1 MREWPINNKGQ
12 WVVQITCPM
21 GPVGSINHWPHRAS
35 SPKCLMLTPV
45 LAISK
50 SSAKRLLFQA
60 KVKLYLTHGV
70 ELEEHSGTQYR
81 VHRDVIHS
89 AVDFIYSDENIG
101 RLAWEASKRSPNRN
115 PRWKD
120 LENVYAM
127 RSLVLKHDV
136 ATMFRVYSDKY
147 KNALPGKPPIG
158 KTLFYS
164 ITNNIT
170 GGGKQQEARAGVD
183 YTKVNFHIDNFVI
196 VDKIIDVI
204 APLSDLDHTLRD
216 ELCGLRSHVYMFLS
230 YGYAVHAREGVRVA
244 EDREEHSHLPQ
255 EHEAQQFK
263 AYKEL
268 EKLLSDPDMYD
279 VPATQVEFVRHIQE
293 QLNCCGLARGAVES
307 KSNFATTHSPVF
319 SLDQAPNRKP
329 NRNPKAGGQLEC
341 NACRSTFLFYDR
353 LRRVALTRLDDD
365 PTRLPEMA
373 DVLLALHQCE
383 RRSYRYMAH
392 VMLAAQQT
400 YQMKMAIAEMD
411 CNTAYMVF
419 DFKQK
424 FLAKGFREGGD
435 SYYRKKGMLWWGAG
449 VHVKAN
455 TPQDIRS
462 DEPIMKPYVEIDFTA
477 ERARLKDLQVNEVSG
492 LEKEEDC
499 EEGMEEEHCVLVEDG
514 GEEVEDGGEE
524 VEDGGEEVE
533 DGGEEVE
540 DGGEEVEDGGEE
552 VEDGGEEVEDGGEE
566 VEDGGEEVEDG
577 GEEVEDGG
585 EEVEDGG
592 EEVEDGGEE
601 VEDGGEEVEDGGDE
615 VEDGGDEVEDGGE
628 EVEDGGEEVEDGG
641 EEVEDGGWRMVGRRG
656 WRMEMKR
663 WRMMR

>member
-1 MREWPINNKGQ
+1 MLYATNDEIDAAGMHRVENVFWRGVKAWARIILPNLRLKADADLKTALSIKS
-12 WVVQITCPM
+12 VVAAIGEITEAEPSDDDQVPSVSAPLLDM
-21 GPVGSINHWPHRAS
+21 D
-35 SPKCLMLTPV
+35 MLTTIPTTIRDV
-45 LAISK
+45 LVHEKRYTSTNARRFLVPLASLPSAQVASLLAISK

-60 KVKLYLTHGV
+60 KVDILYLTHGV

-101 RLAWEASKRSPNRN
+101 HLAWEARKRSPNRN

-147 KNALPGKPPIG
+147 KNAFPGKPPLG

-183 YTKVNFHIDNFVI
+183 YIKVNFHIDNFVI

-216 ELCGLRSHVYMFLS
+216 ELCGLCSHVYTFLS

-319 SLDQAPNRKP
+319 SLDLAPNRKP

-353 LRRVALTRLDDD
+353 LRRVALTRLDED

-373 DVLLALHQCE
+373 DLLRALHQCE

-392 VMLAAQQT
+392 VMLAAQQA

-424 FLAKGFREGGD
+424 FLAKDSVKEVTLTTGKKECCGGELG
-435 SYYRKKGMLWWGAG
+435 SWGACKG
-449 VHVKAN
+449 EH
-455 TPQDIRS
+455 
-462 DEPIMKPYVEIDFTA
+462 TA
-477 ERARLKDLQVNEVSG
+477 RYQE
-492 LEKEEDC
+492 
-499 EEGMEEEHCVLVEDG
+499 
-514 GEEVEDGGEE
+514 
-524 VEDGGEEVE
+524 
-533 DGGEEVE
+533 
-540 DGGEEVEDGGEE
+540 
-552 VEDGGEEVEDGGEE
+552 
-566 VEDGGEEVEDG
+566 
-577 GEEVEDGG
+577 
-585 EEVEDGG
+585 
-592 EEVEDGGEE
+592 
-601 VEDGGEEVEDGGDE
+601 
-615 VEDGGDEVEDGGE
+615 
-628 EVEDGGEEVEDGG
+628 
-641 EEVEDGGWRMVGRRG
+641 
-656 WRMEMKR
+656 
-663 WRMMR
+663 